1 MYTNSKI
8 MDSKYFTTPFK
19 PFYIAALL
27 VALLLGSQAKAQLN
41 NMFTDTLN
49 KVLASKVQQF
59 DLKGVSASVV
69 FSDGSA
75 WKQTEGY
82 AGTQPLNPNML
93 FEMGSNTKTFTAALI
108 LLLEEEGKLSIDDTI
123 YKYISPLKNVTN
135 GITIKQLLTHASG
148 LYNYTDH
155 PDFFDKINTTSP
167 SARWDIDN
175 VLASYV
181 GSKLAEPGQTF
192 AYCNTG
198 FVLLGKII
206 ESIEGKPYHVV
217 MREKLLEKHGLNH
230 TYLQGYD
237 SFTEQRAETW
247 LSNGVYFDSS
257 FTSFLTAAWAAG
269 GIVATAEDLATWAH
283 KLYGGEVLSP
293 ASMAKMTT
301 KLKIGNTTYPM
312 GLSMF
317 FTTFMGKQFWGHGG
331 ATLQNSEMEYSVGSK
346 YSVVVVCNEQNSY
359 TQALTI
365 KRAIEEV
372 LENTLPPLSTQE
384 KVKPQFTVYPNPAHD
399 FLNISFENATH
410 NSTVS
415 VYTIGGQLVQKILCT
430 GNSLQLQV
438 ADIGT
443 GMFIVEVGTINGI
456 TRQRIVLY

>member
-1 MYTNSKI
+1 
-8 MDSKYFTTPFK
+8 MDSKNFTSPFK
-19 PFYIAALL
+19 PLYIAALV
-27 VALLLGSQAKAQLN
+27 VALLLGSEAKAQLS

-49 KVLASKVQQF
+49 KILAGKAQQF

-75 WKQTEGY
+75 WKKTEGY
-82 AGTQPLNPNML
+82 AGNQPLDPSML

-135 GITIKQLLTHASG
+135 GITIKQLLTHTSG
-148 LYNYTDH
+148 LYNYTNH
-155 PDFFDKINTTSP
+155 PDFFNDINTSDPTVK
-167 SARWDIDN
+167 WDIDD
-175 VLASYV
+175 VLADYV
-181 GSKLAEPGQTF
+181 GNKLAEPGQTF

-217 MREKLLEKHGLNH
+217 MREKLLNKHGLNH
-230 TYLQGYD
+230 IYLQGYD
-237 SFTEQRAETW
+237 NFTEQRAETW
-247 LSNGVYFDSS
+247 LSNGVYFDST

-301 KLKIGNTTYPM
+301 KLKIGTTTYPM

-331 ATLQNSEMEYSVGSK
+331 ATLQNSEMEYSVASK
-346 YSVVVVCNEQNSY
+346 YSVVVVCNEQNTY
-359 TQALTI
+359 TEALTI

-384 KVKPQFTVYPNPAHD
+384 TVKPQFTVYPNPAND
-399 FLNISFENATH
+399 FVTISIDNAVNNTVKIYNIN
-410 NSTVS
+410 
-415 VYTIGGQLVQKILCT
+415 GQLVQQFQNFK
-430 GNSLQLQV
+430 NSMKV
-438 ADIGT
+438 YKADIGT
-443 GMFIVEVGTINGI
+443 GMFIVEVTNANAA